1 VNQAAIPQ
9 KEEKELGIKASLASY
24 QLTLGCKRRSDVVTA
39 RLPGIDDQVTSFP
52 HLVVRQLRLS
62 HSTA

>member
-1 VNQAAIPQ
+1 VHSLRQNRNP
-9 KEEKELGIKASLASY
+9 KKLGIKASLASY

-39 RLPGIDDQVTSFP
+39 CLPGIDNQVTSFP